1 MLELLTDNKYTIQ
14 DSFTFAEEL
23 QSFKSKLVMASFDT
37 GSLLSAHWGI
47 NPPPPQP
54 PSKRPPPLFCQAPH
68 LNLHTVQAPF
78 LGDFS

>member
-37 GSLLSAHWGI
+37 ESLLSAHWGI
-47 NPPPPQP
+47 NPPPN
-54 PSKRPPPLFCQAPH
+54 PLQKDH
-68 LNLHTVQAPF
+68 LLFFAKPLT
-78 LGDFS
+78 